1 MIERKFRVN
10 LSEPVPKKLNEVAL
24 YESLI
29 FALQRAFDYAPLST
43 AISLSMDRSS
53 LLCKEPSIT
62 LRYLRLSRSLWIAH
76 LCFAKS

>member
-43 AISLSMDRSS
+43 AISLSMNRSIGS
-53 LLCKEPSIT
+53 EIT
-62 LRYLRLSRSLWIAH
+62 NSAESH
-76 LCFAKS
+76 S

>member
-10 LSEPVPKKLNEVAL
+10 LSESVPKKLNEVAL

-43 AISLSMDRSS
+43 AISLSMNRSIGS
-53 LLCKEPSIT
+53 EIT
-62 LRYLRLSRSLWIAH
+62 NSAESH
-76 LCFAKS
+76 S

>member
-29 FALQRAFDYAPLST
+29 FALQRVNILFRPNSANAFLRIGVQGETMSFRSAAFDYLAL
-43 AISLSMDRSS
+43 
-53 LLCKEPSIT
+53 
-62 LRYLRLSRSLWIAH
+62 
-76 LCFAKS
+76 